1 MKKKLSLKKD
11 YIQGQNKIRL
21 VKRIMIEHF
30 DLSLFGPSY
39 YIEYET
45 NEQVPMD
52 DNYNKVIKYW
62 ETLTLD
68 KVKSNDE
75 YIYDRY
81 SDGFT
86 ELSFMKEDLAIDFF
100 KTINKNEILSIDQIK
115 RFFLQETL
123 PKKEVIIS

>member
-1 MKKKLSLKKD
+1 MKKKLSLKRD

-21 VKRIMIEHF
+21 VKNTMGGF
-30 DLSLFGPSY
+30 DISLFAPSY
-39 YIEYET
+39 FIEYET
-45 NEQVPMD
+45 NEQLPMD
-52 DNYNKVIKYW
+52 EEYNKIIKYW

-81 SDGFT
+81 SDVFT

-100 KTINKNEILSIDQIK
+100 KTINKNEILSTEQIK
-115 RFFLQETL
+115 RFFLQGTL